1 MTSLPPKHC
10 ARLKEGVLAATSV
23 CVCGSCNNPIGSCKN
38 PMGSCNNPMGSCNN
52 PMTDPCDER
61 YMYLH
66 ESLIFT
72 VNVGKYTVRP
82 MNPMEWL
89 VFEQAYFYHSINY

>member
-1 MTSLPPKHC
+1 
-10 ARLKEGVLAATSV
+10 
-23 CVCGSCNNPIGSCKN
+23 
-38 PMGSCNNPMGSCNN
+38 MGSCNNPMGSCNN

-89 VFEQAYFYHSINY
+89 VFEQAYFYHSINYWFQLFFSNYLGDLRSFGEGFYHLDADKDI